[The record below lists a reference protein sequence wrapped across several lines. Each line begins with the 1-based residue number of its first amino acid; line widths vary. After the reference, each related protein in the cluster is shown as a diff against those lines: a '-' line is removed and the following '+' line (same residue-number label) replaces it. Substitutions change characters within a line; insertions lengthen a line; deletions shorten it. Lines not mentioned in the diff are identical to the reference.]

1 MNATDH
7 CLPSCLP
14 EHPSFCGREI
24 TFMADLLQNAESLV
38 QVLCGFPPA
47 LHRGRLALVS
57 PHLCFSFWKRSLFNM
72 RDYSHL
78 GVLACG
84 WGAGV
89 DTKGSESLLPMPPW
103 VRSPLGEGSPSM
115 WTRQIILPAIWIK
128 MPNAFDSRLHFFF
141 KRLLGSL
148 VLSGPHRDG
157 PALQSLT
164 TYSLPMP
171 LSSPCQPLIPVTTRR
186 HCALQGL

>member
-78 GVLACG
+78 GALACG

-103 VRSPLGEGSPSM
+103 VRSPLGGLLPCGLGKSF
-115 WTRQIILPAIWIK
+115 PAIWIK